1 MKVNAL
7 KGESDE
13 RINEVR
19 EATAEDEKMQ
29 KLLSIIRDGWPDN
42 KNEAPSELKPYFDM
56 RDTLSHQDGVILK
69 GERIVIPKSLRHYKE
84 EATLSTSRLQQHDEM
99 HSRYCILARNVTQD
113 MPSGRKL

>member
-19 EATAEDEKMQ
+19 GATAKDETMQ

-42 KNEAPSELKPYFDM
+42 KNKVPSELKPY
-56 RDTLSHQDGVILK
+56 V
-69 GERIVIPKSLRHYKE
+69 ERYSKPSRRCYFEGRENCDPKVAKRYYKE
-84 EATLSTSRLQQHDEM
+84 EATLSTSGLRHYDETR
-99 HSRYCILARNVTQD
+99 S
-113 MPSGRKL
+113 